1 MIGVSLEPGSGRRKG
16 QAMNRQQLDRLPW
29 IIRRGDDPGETVVV
43 VDGIRDDRVDA
54 IGTKT
59 VHKLGEAVPQV
70 VNVRVELDLEEV
82 LGEWEVWN
90 P

>member
-1 MIGVSLEPGSGRRKG
+1 
-16 QAMNRQQLDRLPW
+16 MNRQQLDRLPW
-29 IIRRGDDPGETVVV
+29 IIRRGDDSGETVVV
-43 VDGIRDDRVDA
+43 VDGVRDDRVDA

-59 VHKLGEAVPQV
+59 VQKLGEAVPQV

-82 LGEWEVWN
+82 LREWEVWN